1 MLGRAAVVVLSVPDL
16 DLVEERVVEQP
27 VTFPY
32 IPGLLSFREA
42 TQLEP
47 GCRGQAITAGIRILL
62 VILPS
67 RFVVLRLEMNLA
79 QLGCRREVG
88 WNIIFAPVQL
98 AQEGMCVEGIRFRG
112 NMLLENGNGVV
123 KLFLLHE
130 LRSLNYRRV
139 CSPADFILD
148 DCVGLMLQ
156 ASALDDESGQRA
168 SHESANVSPVSHSR
182 RLAEEAAIENLHKEP
197 QGKQTICW
205 SLKANAENQHEP
217 KHLDLQLGEAN
228 QKPTHE
234 SCDGT

>member
-1 MLGRAAVVVLSVPDL
+1 MRLSEKLVFSYCAIVV
-16 DLVEERVVEQP
+16 
-27 VTFPY
+27 
-32 IPGLLSFREA
+32 LLSFREA

-123 KLFLLHE
+123 KLFPLAP
-130 LRSLNYRRV
+130 V
-139 CSPADFILD
+139 AQI
-148 DCVGLMLQ
+148 G
-156 ASALDDESGQRA
+156 RA
-168 SHESANVSPVSHSR
+168 HV
-182 RLAEEAAIENLHKEP
+182 
-197 QGKQTICW
+197 
-205 SLKANAENQHEP
+205 
-217 KHLDLQLGEAN
+217 
-228 QKPTHE
+228 
-234 SCDGT
+234 